1 MSKKRRDNMQR
12 LNNDPDF
19 AAARDARARERFAAD
34 NPRLQRLANIAKR
47 GCDVPARLEAE
58 WKALKQM
65 KITNPEAAGML
76 KIVWLGDPEDEA
88 DARWASR
95 RACHVVDELIDLIET
110 DRMVDPDFAYEL
122 IERGKRIKRILEWN
136 TETDGTKR

>member
-1 MSKKRRDNMQR
+1 MTKRRDNMRR
-12 LNNDPDF
+12 LNKDPEF
-19 AAARDARARERFAAD
+19 AAARDERARERFYAD
-34 NPRLQRLANIAKR
+34 NKRLQRLAKIAKR

-65 KITNPEAAGML
+65 KIANREAAVLL

-95 RACHVVDELIDLIET
+95 RACHIVDELIDLIET
-110 DRMVDPDFAYEL
+110 DRKIDPDCAFEL
-122 IERGKRIKRILEWN
+122 IERGKRIKRILKWN
-136 TETDGTKR
+136 TENDGTKR